1 MNAAAGDEMMLSD
14 GLEQQSTSR
23 WAEAAEADDDSIPR
37 PKDAPITGPKG
48 DSDDDDIYDDSVD
61 GENTPETIP
70 TTSGSGSYV
79 FGTDAASEYNGESR
93 SVLDDDD
100 TAFPFRRRSI

>member
-1 MNAAAGDEMMLSD
+1 MNATAGDEMRLSD
-14 GLEQQSTSR
+14 GLEQPSTFR

-37 PKDAPITGPKG
+37 PKN
-48 DSDDDDIYDDSVD
+48 DSDDDDIYDFSVD

-79 FGTDAASEYNGESR
+79 LGTDAASENSGESR
-93 SVLDDDD
+93 SMPGDDN
-100 TAFPFRRRSI
+100 TAFPFRRRSV